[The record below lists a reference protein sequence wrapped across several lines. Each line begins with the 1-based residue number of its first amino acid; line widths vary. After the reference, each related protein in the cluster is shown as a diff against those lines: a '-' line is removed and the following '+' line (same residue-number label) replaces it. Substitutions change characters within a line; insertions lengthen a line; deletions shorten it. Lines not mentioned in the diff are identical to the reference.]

1 MSETGKGSKLT
12 DAIVIFLFTVFLIG
26 GGYYSWRAV
35 QTLSAM
41 DFGKTD
47 VTVELQQWEKSLA
60 NMIEDVVNSLKAKST
75 GITTPAT
82 PAATPSVTPS
92 APASKEAVKKAELKN
107 IKLYEAG
114 KEIPAVK
121 ARSYNTQFSRQAR
134 LIYVEISY
142 KNNNYKIS
150 DSVLPV
156 TLQYYGPS
164 GQMLAELKATA
175 QPKKDWASAIYTRGW
190 GPAEGT
196 PWQAGTYIVKVIL
209 EGEAAGETKFE
220 IL

>member
-1 MSETGKGSKLT
+1 MNGTGKGSHLT
-12 DAIVIFLFTVFLIG
+12 DAIVIALFIAFLIG
-26 GGYYSWRAV
+26 GGYYAWRAAV
-35 QTLSAM
+35 ALSAL

-47 VTVELQQWEKSLA
+47 VTVELQKWEKSVT
-60 NMIEDVVNSLKAKST
+60 NKIEDLIDGLNSKPAEPIKS
-75 GITTPAT
+75 
-82 PAATPSVTPS
+82 AAVP
-92 APASKEAVKKAELKN
+92 PASGSKDPMKKAELKT

-121 ARSYNTQFSRQAR
+121 ARSYATQFTRQAR

-142 KNNNYKIS
+142 KNNNYKIA
-150 DSVLPV
+150 DSTLPV

-164 GQMLAELKATA
+164 GQLLTELKATA

-190 GPAEGT
+190 GPAEGAA
-196 PWQAGTYIVKVIL
+196 WQAGTYTVKVIL
-209 EGEAAGETKFE
+209 DGETAGDVKFD